1 LRAIEDDVSL
11 NDVVVQALKAYVN
24 TLSVVRHTVQVTLV
38 AKELTTRT
46 TTTTGMP
53 QWETRYAH

>member
-1 LRAIEDDVSL
+1 MEDDVSL

-24 TLSVVRHTVQVTLV
+24 TLPVVRHTVQVTLV